1 MPTMHSE
8 ECPFTP
14 TPTAT
19 TDRIV
24 FALVLIFTFGLY
36 AAWLSDVQA
45 VVGQF
50 HKYPD
55 AALRFLRGGMDSER
69 LLDYSPV
76 YLGLCVLIAKY
87 MNSNFQILL
96 WLQVF
101 LVALTAAVLFL
112 ALRRHFGRVLSLGG
126 AAAFLLNPGV
136 LIYVGVYEPE
146 PVMMA
151 LLALLVLFAG
161 MLRPAG
167 GAAAGAI
174 LAICALTRP
183 TLALLVLLVPVY
195 FWLNMGGRRRVATI
209 ALFLFPILAGLPFA
223 ANRGIAL
230 TGSFPPP
237 LMDPGVSFFMGNNPL
252 SGSTTPEFPPLV
264 IEVAG
269 EFPGE
274 VDYDHAV
281 YRLVARRDTPEP
293 LSHAGTNQY
302 WTSRAMNFIRDE
314 PFHFLGQL
322 GRKLFFLFHS
332 HRWHDLAEAHMA
344 DRLLTGGQLAF
355 LPMSL
360 VASLTFLGLLVG
372 LPRWR
377 RYFLYYAAFI
387 IQVAA
392 MLATYTAVERLRL
405 SLLPFLVIFAAI
417 GLDWMLRPGRLRL
430 LAVPVLLPLLF
441 LFSREGDL
449 ARDNGRNWDNYLRQS
464 ELQEEAYRLR
474 DALKFPE
481 AATALARSYATAP
494 WLEPFGIRPAGL
506 PVPTGGLPIAA
517 LREFPVVR
525 GGDST
530 SRLDRAILLIEAG
543 ELDEAERVL
552 ARLRRE
558 GHAFNR
564 IINRPAQPAYYLGRV
579 AALRGRQEEA
589 VGFMQDALAQAP
601 GDPAILAQLAAMTG
615 EARYSDMLHR
625 YFGDLNALLFLA
637 SAHMENGHPAQAATL
652 LRRLVDRMPEY
663 WKGKILLAAALA
675 DAGLDEEAVAAYL
688 DAMRKRPEPVMF
700 PEKILPAFRRQAER
714 SATGDEAWY
723 RYALSLRQS
732 GRYVEARD
740 VLKKSLA
747 AAATPAARQELSTV
761 EETIRRAGLE

>member
-1 MPTMHSE
+1 MSTKPSGI
-8 ECPFTP
+8 CPSAP
-14 TPTAT
+14 PPAAS
-19 TDRIV
+19 TDLIV
-24 FALVLIFTFGLY
+24 SALILIFTVVLY
-36 AAWLSDVQA
+36 TAWLLNVQW

-55 AALRFLRGGMDSER
+55 AALRFLQGGMDPER

-87 MNSNFQILL
+87 LNSNFQTLL
-96 WLQVF
+96 WLQVL
-101 LVALTAAVLFL
+101 LVALTAAALFL
-112 ALRRHFGRVLSLGG
+112 ALRRHFGRAISLCG

-161 MLRPAG
+161 MLRPSG
-167 GAAAGAI
+167 GAAAGGI
-174 LAICALTRP
+174 LAICMLTRP
-183 TLALLVLLVPVY
+183 TFALLALLVPVY
-195 FWLNMGGRRRVATI
+195 FWLNMDGRRRVATI
-209 ALFLFPILAGLPFA
+209 ALFLFPIVAGLPFLA
-223 ANRGIAL
+223 YRGIAM

-264 IEVAG
+264 IEVAS

-281 YRLVARRDTPEP
+281 YRLVARRDSPAP
-293 LSHAGTNQY
+293 LNHAGVNRL
-302 WTSRAMNFIRDE
+302 WASRATNFIRDE
-314 PFHFLGQL
+314 PFHLLRQV

-332 HRWHDLAEAHMA
+332 HRWHDLAEAHTA
-344 DRLLTGGQLAF
+344 DRLLPWRRLAF
-355 LPMSL
+355 VPMSL
-360 VASLTFLGLLVG
+360 VASLALVGLAVG

-377 RYFLYYAAFI
+377 SYFLYYVAFFS
-387 IQVAA
+387 QAVA

-405 SLLPFLVIFAAI
+405 SLLPFFIVFAVI
-417 GLDWMLRPGRLRL
+417 GLDWFLRNFKSRSI
-430 LAVPVLLPLLF
+430 AVPILLLPLI
-441 LFSREGDL
+441 LFSSDSDL
-449 ARDNGRNWDNYLRQS
+449 MRDNSRNWDNYVRQS
-464 ELQEEAYRLR
+464 ELQEETYRLR
-474 DALKFPE
+474 DALKFSE

-506 PVPTGGLPIAA
+506 PVPAEGLPIAA

-525 GGDST
+525 GEDPT
-530 SRLDRAILLIEAG
+530 SRLDRAMLLMEAG

-552 ARLRRE
+552 VRLHRE

-564 IINRPAQPAYYLGRV
+564 IINRPAQPAYYLGRI
-579 AALRGRQEEA
+579 AALRGRHAEA
-589 VGFMQDALAQAP
+589 VVFMQDALVQAP
-601 GDPAILAQLAAMTG
+601 GDPAILAQLTAVTG
-615 EARYSDMLHR
+615 EARYSDVLRR
-625 YFGDLNALLFLA
+625 YFGDLNALFFLA
-637 SAHMENGHPAQAATL
+637 SAHMENGHPAEAATL
-652 LRRLVDRMPEY
+652 LRRLVDRLPEY

-675 DAGLDEEAVAAYL
+675 DAGRDKEAVAAYL

-700 PEKILPAFRRQAER
+700 PEKIVPAFRRQAER
-714 SATGDEAWY
+714 STAGGEAWY

-732 GRYVEARD
+732 GRYVEARE
-740 VLKKSLA
+740 VLKKTLA
-747 AAATPAARQELSTV
+747 AAATPVVRQELSTV